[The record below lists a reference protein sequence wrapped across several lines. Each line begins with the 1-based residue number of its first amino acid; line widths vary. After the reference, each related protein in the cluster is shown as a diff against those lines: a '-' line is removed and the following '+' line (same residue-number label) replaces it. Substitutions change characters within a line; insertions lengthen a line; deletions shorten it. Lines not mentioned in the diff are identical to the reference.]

1 MRYDMKTID
10 QNLLIQG
17 IAKYVVKFA
26 KTNVIV
32 SLLVMA
38 ALLTALP
45 TLYKDTRADA
55 FLVEDNPALVYRNK
69 VKAQFGLSDP
79 IVIAVINPSEKG
91 VFNPE
96 SLALVSWLTEQ
107 ISSLDN
113 INAERVTSLA
123 TENNITGSDDG
134 MEVELFFEE
143 IPDTQAKADALWSR
157 VSDFPLY
164 MGSLVAKDKQ
174 ATLIVAELLDEG
186 LVEDTYQQILAIAE
200 AAPKAQN
207 DEIHVAGEG
216 AIAGYL
222 GSYIDADAQ
231 RLNPMAGL
239 IITIIILFAFRRFSP
254 GILSNVVIAASVL
267 MTLSIM
273 ALSNVPFFVITNAL
287 PVILIGISVADSV
300 HIYSHYFEL
309 QAKRPF
315 DDKKDLIVE
324 TIVEMWRP
332 ITLTTFTTI
341 AGFMGLYFAAY
352 MPPFKYFG
360 LFTAIGVGIA
370 WVYSLIFLPAA
381 MAIIKP
387 SASKYM
393 VALNKDNR
401 IDRFAGVMVGIG
413 RITLNNPRVIISFFV
428 RWQFIRIFPTTVQ
441 RAVHLF

>member
-428 RWQFIRIFPTTVQ
+428 LVIVSGLL
-441 RAVHLF
+441 ALN